1 MLNVRWN
8 YSSVIVSRDFVGAT
22 PADQDP
28 AKAAPNH
35 NPNFIVDDATLKT
48 GVESHVRFILD
59 YPKVAEQVQA
69 NWKQKNKG

>member
-1 MLNVRWN
+1 MPSLFV
-8 YSSVIVSRDFVGAT
+8 FVGAT

-48 GVESHVRFILD
+48 GVGRKSCPLYSGLSESSQSGTNELEA
-59 YPKVAEQVQA
+59 K
-69 NWKQKNKG
+69 